1 MPLLGRQAGTQVFR
15 DVDENP
21 ADETHRKSQ

>member
-1 MPLLGRQAGTQVFR
+1 MPLLGRQAGTQVLR